1 MQYERETGAND
12 CDGCGKIVWI
22 GTVSTLAGTV
32 GVSGNVN
39 GQGTNAKLGTIYGI
53 AVNSAGSIFVSDNT
67 YHVIRQVTSSGLFCE
82 FDIFSNQY
90 FSIPNFH
97 FIHFFHFLCFIF
109 FWQVFVLI
117 LFSNKRNYSQF
128 ISHRFFFEI
137 QGLFVHHFFFLF

>member
-32 GVSGNVN
+32 GVIGNVN
-39 GQGTNAKLGTIYGI
+39 GQGTNAQFGNIYGM
-53 AVNSAGSIFVSDNT
+53 AVNSAGDIFVSDSN
-67 YHVIRQVTSSGLFCE
+67 HIIRQVTSSGLFCE

-97 FIHFFHFLCFIF
+97 LIHFFLS
-109 FWQVFVLI
+109 LI
-117 LFSNKRNYSQF
+117 
-128 ISHRFFFEI
+128 
-137 QGLFVHHFFFLF
+137 